1 MTDCFG
7 VIPNSFQDPNN
18 GRTEGKKTGRQAV
31 ISEQSSRKTN
41 FNFHPYKGKVRKG
54 FNQSNNISL
63 LPTLDPSLIRDGD
76 NTASRFT
83 SHSSLKQKMAF
94 TLVEG
99 ATHVVLWNKQR
110 KIAFTLA
117 EVLITLG
124 IIGVVAAMTM
134 PTLIANHQKKQTV
147 VALKRAYT
155 VISNALQMAR
165 AEHGDPELWELG
177 ENNNIQD
184 SSDFADMFL
193 IPYLNVIKTCG
204 TDTSGGCSYEY
215 TALNGN
221 ATSASSLSQ
230 FTRFV
235 LNDGTIVFVRSQND
249 PGAVTFPKII
259 YINVDINGFKK
270 PNKSGRDY
278 FQFAVALET
287 NEDMYKPT
295 GRLNA
300 SGQSQTRETITGSGP
315 SACSRNSQ
323 GNYCAALIMH
333 DNWEISK
340 EYPW

>member
-1 MTDCFG
+1 MTKLFT
-7 VIPNSFQDPNN
+7 VILN
-18 GRTEGKKTGRQAV
+18 GGLTSVFRDLIVGRLDVRKARRQAV
-31 ISEQSSRKTN
+31 ISEQSSLKI
-41 FNFHPYKGKVRKG
+41 Y
-54 FNQSNNISL
+54 SL
-63 LPTLDPSLIRDGD
+63 SWERVSEGQERVNTMLPTLSPSLIREGD
-76 NTASRFT
+76 NLVSLFT
-83 SHSSLKQKMAF
+83 FHTSLKSK
-94 TLVEG
+94 L
-99 ATHVVLWNKQR
+99 
-110 KIAFTLA
+110 AFTLA

-315 SACSRNSQ
+315 SACSRNRQ

>member
-1 MTDCFG
+1 MTKLFT
-7 VIPNSFQDPNN
+7 VILN
-18 GRTEGKKTGRQAV
+18 GGLTSVFRDLIVGRLDVRKARRQAV
-31 ISEQSSRKTN
+31 ISEQSSLKI
-41 FNFHPYKGKVRKG
+41 Y
-54 FNQSNNISL
+54 SL
-63 LPTLDPSLIRDGD
+63 SWERVSEGQERVNTMLPTLSPSLIREGD
-76 NTASRFT
+76 NLVSLFT
-83 SHSSLKQKMAF
+83 FHTSLKSK
-94 TLVEG
+94 L
-99 ATHVVLWNKQR
+99 
-110 KIAFTLA
+110 AFTLA